1 MSASRDRS
9 APARRGVRFWSR
21 WWLEN
26 LCILGAVMV
35 AGLPLFIPIGL
46 VGWGTGEDPLA
57 YVFLWIYLP
66 FSATAYLALLGAI
79 GSRARRPRVWAF
91 ALTPIFWGF
100 VPIFAIAIDIPA
112 VAVSWVA
119 YLTYAGVV
127 RLPRPS
133 SGGRAREWAEA
144 GPLGAPRA

>member
-57 YVFLWIYLP
+57 YVFFWIYLP
-66 FSATAYLALLGAI
+66 FSGTAYLALLGAI
-79 GSRARRPRVWAF
+79 GSRARRPRVDLRADPDLLGLR
-91 ALTPIFWGF
+91 ADLRDRDRHTRGRRELGR
-100 VPIFAIAIDIPA
+100 VPDLRRRRDATAA
-112 VAVSWVA
+112 E
-119 YLTYAGVV
+119 L
-127 RLPRPS
+127 R
-133 SGGRAREWAEA
+133 RAR
-144 GPLGAPRA
+144 PRMG